1 MTDPLD
7 EADRDVLPV
16 GEERALIGIEEDVA
30 QLVSAA
36 CEAVFNAPLRRPAS
50 TTTVPGVSAAMSRL
64 RIRKSGA
71 RGVVPSG
78 RSLTRTPPRATSAN
92 RAACPRG

>member
-1 MTDPLD
+1 MRVVDAHARTALAAHVVTRPELAEAPAALQQLGDERAEERILGGVRRRMTDPLD

-36 CEAVFNAPLRRPAS
+36 CEA
-50 TTTVPGVSAAMSRL
+50 G
-64 RIRKSGA
+64 
-71 RGVVPSG
+71 
-78 RSLTRTPPRATSAN
+78 
-92 RAACPRG
+92 